1 MFEPTQGT
9 GRLSEWWWPMDGR
22 SQHLV
27 SLWHFCVVAYGL
39 DGYNGHLLGTMV
51 M

>member
-1 MFEPTQGT
+1 
-9 GRLSEWWWPMDGR
+9 MDGR
-22 SQHLV
+22 SQRLV

-39 DGYNGHLLGTMV
+39 DGYNGRLLGTMV